1 MTEAQMWGTV
11 WRLWVFIG
19 ALPSAIWIAAMI
31 AFDLD
36 FNWLTFL
43 LVVGWAVV
51 WFFVILRAARENK
64 ASHDKLKEDQ

>member
-1 MTEAQMWGTV
+1 V
-11 WRLWVFIG
+11 
-19 ALPSAIWIAAMI
+19 IWIATMV

-43 LVVGWAVV
+43 FIMGWSVV
-51 WFFVILRAARENK
+51 WFFVILRAERENK